1 MVLDQLETI
10 TRKDIKRNNRLRIYN
25 CLRKP
30 GSFSCLDISMELG
43 LSLPTVGKNISSL
56 EEAGLVHSTD
66 AKKNTGGRSSKIYEA
81 VADYKVAIGV
91 NITNRH
97 ISAVAIDL
105 RGAVIAHTRFRQQ
118 FIRNDDYYR
127 KLAVAVDQV
136 VKEASLTSEQILGVG
151 LVVPALLTKNGE
163 RTYYNRVLR
172 LDANMTC
179 EELSVYIPYPTR
191 LYHDASS
198 AAYAESWYNYD
209 DDDFFYMMISDSI
222 CGAPVLAEQ
231 PYRGLNFRSG
241 EIGHVQLMR
250 GGRQCYCGK
259 KGCLDPYCNTKILSD
274 LTKGD
279 LALFF
284 EQLAEGDA
292 RATARWKEYL
302 NYLVMALT
310 AVHMLF
316 DCRIVIGGYLG
327 QYIETYM
334 EEVQELMRAQD
345 PFSEDVDYLSV
356 CVCKKE
362 ASASGAALSMID
374 QFIKTV

>member
-10 TRKDIKRNNRLRIYN
+10 TRNDIKRNNRLRIYN
-25 CLRKP
+25 FLRKAN
-30 GSFSCLDISMELG
+30 GLSCMDIARELE
-43 LSLPTVGKNISSL
+43 LSLPTIGKNISKL
-56 EEAGLVHSTD
+56 EEDGLVRSTEV
-66 AKKNTGGRSSKIYEA
+66 KKNTGGRSSKIYEV

-105 RGAVIAHTRFRQQ
+105 CGIVIAHTRFRQQ
-118 FIRNDDYYR
+118 FIRNDEYYR
-127 KLAVAVDQV
+127 KIAAAVDAV
-136 VKEASLTSEQILGVG
+136 VQEASLTEEQILGVG
-151 LVVPALLTKNGE
+151 LVIPALLTKDGE

-172 LDANMTC
+172 LDTNMTC
-179 EELSVYIPYPTR
+179 EELSAYIPYPTR
-191 LYHDASS
+191 FYHDASS
-198 AAYAESWYNYD
+198 AAYAENWYNQD

-222 CGAPVLAEQ
+222 CGAPVLAEH
-231 PYRGLNFRSG
+231 PYRGLNYRSG

-259 KGCLDPYCNTKILSD
+259 KGCLDPYCNTKMLSG
-274 LTKGD
+274 LTKGN

-284 EQLAEGDA
+284 EKLAEGDEKA
-292 RATARWKEYL
+292 ENRWKEYL
-302 NYLVMALT
+302 GYLVTALT

-316 DCRIVIGGYLG
+316 DCRIIIGGYLG

-334 EEVQELMRAQD
+334 EEVQELMRAED

-356 CVCKKE
+356 CVCKNE
-362 ASASGAALSMID
+362 ACASGAALSMID
-374 QFIKTV
+374 QFIQTV

>member
-25 CLRKP
+25 CLRKA
-30 GSFSCLDISMELG
+30 GKFSCLDISMELG
-43 LSLPTVGKNISSL
+43 LSLPTIGKNISEL
-56 EEAGLVHSTD
+56 EEAGLVRSLEE
-66 AKKNTGGRSSKIYEA
+66 KKNTGGRSSKTYEA
-81 VADYKVAIGV
+81 VTDYKVAIGV

-105 RGAVIAHTRFRQQ
+105 RGTVIAHTRFRQQ

-127 KLAVAVDQV
+127 KIAGAVAAV
-136 VKEASLTSEQILGVG
+136 VQEAVLTPEQILGVG

-163 RTYYNRVLR
+163 STYYNRVLR
-172 LDANMTC
+172 LDTNMTC
-179 EELSVYIPYPTR
+179 EELSAYIPYPTR
-191 LYHDASS
+191 FYHDASS
-198 AAYAESWYNYD
+198 AAYAESWYNHD
-209 DDDFFYMMISDSI
+209 ERDFFYMMISDSI
-222 CGAPVLAEQ
+222 CGSPILSEH
-231 PYRGLNFRSG
+231 PYRGLNYRSG

-259 KGCLDPYCNTKILSD
+259 KGCLDAYCNTKELSG

-279 LALFF
+279 LVSFF
-284 EQLAEGDA
+284 EKLESGDEKA
-292 RATARWKEYL
+292 KARWKEYL
-302 NYLVMALT
+302 SYLVTALT

-327 QYIETYM
+327 QHIDNYM
-334 EEVQELMRAQD
+334 DEVRELMRAED

-356 CVCKKE
+356 CVCKNE
-362 ASASGAALSMID
+362 ACASGAALSMID
-374 QFIKTV
+374 QFIRSV

>member
-25 CLRKP
+25 CLRKA
-30 GSFSCLDISMELG
+30 GALSCLDISMELG
-43 LSLPTVGKNISSL
+43 ISLPTVGKNISDL
-56 EEAGLVHSTD
+56 EEAGLVRFSKE
-66 AKKNTGGRSSKIYEA
+66 KKNTGGRSSKIYEA
-81 VADYKVAIGV
+81 VTDYRVAIGV

-105 RGAVIAHTRFRQQ
+105 RGTVIAHTRFRQQ

-127 KLAVAVDQV
+127 RIAEAVNNV
-136 VKEASLTSEQILGVG
+136 VQEAALEPEQILGVG
-151 LVVPALLTKNGE
+151 LVVPALLTPNGE

-172 LDANMTC
+172 LDTNMTC

-191 LYHDASS
+191 FFHDASS
-198 AAYAESWYNYD
+198 AAYAESWYNHD
-209 DDDFFYMMISDSI
+209 EGDFFYMMISDSI
-222 CGAPVLAEQ
+222 CGAPVLAEH
-231 PYRGLNFRSG
+231 PYRGLNYRSG

-259 KGCLDPYCNTKILSD
+259 KGCLDAYCNTKTLST

-279 LALFF
+279 LAAFF
-284 EQLAEGDA
+284 EKLQASDEKA
-292 RATARWKEYL
+292 KIKWKEYL
-302 NYLVMALT
+302 NYLVTALT

-327 QYIETYM
+327 QHIDTYM
-334 EEVQELMRAQD
+334 EEVQELMRAED

-356 CVCKKE
+356 CVCKNE
-362 ASASGAALSMID
+362 ACASGAALSMID
-374 QFIKTV
+374 QFIKSV